1 MERFIKGDIVV
12 IPFPFSD
19 LSQSKKRPAL
29 VITTLEGVDVILAQI
44 TSKNKYDK
52 YAIEITEEDFIEGG
66 LKVNSNVRANKLFTA
81 SKELI
86 LYKVGRI
93 NQEKIEEVINKII
106 EIIKL

>member
-1 MERFIKGDIVV
+1 MERFIKGDVVV

-29 VITTLEGVDVILAQI
+29 VITSLKGEGIILAQI
-44 TSKNKYDK
+44 TSKNIYDE
-52 YAIEITEEDFIEGG
+52 YAVELREKDFIEGG
-66 LKVNSNVRANKLFTA
+66 LKVNSNIRVNKLFTA
-81 SKELI
+81 SRDLI

>member
-1 MERFIKGDIVV
+1 MERFIKGDVVV

-29 VITTLEGVDVILAQI
+29 VITSLKGEDIILAQI
-44 TSKNKYDK
+44 TSKNIYDE
-52 YAIEITEEDFIEGG
+52 YAVELREKDFIEGG
-66 LKVNSNVRANKLFTA
+66 LKVNSNIRVNKLFTA
-81 SKELI
+81 SRDLI

>member
-1 MERFIKGDIVV
+1 MERFIKGDVVV

-29 VITTLEGVDVILAQI
+29 VITSLKGEDIILAQI
-44 TSKNKYDK
+44 TSKNIYDE
-52 YAIEITEEDFIEGG
+52 YAVELREKDFIEGG
-66 LKVNSNVRANKLFTA
+66 LKVNSNIRVNKLFTA
-81 SKELI
+81 SRDLI

-93 NQEKIEEVINKII
+93 NQEKIDEVINKII